1 MAKQVMIWESEDG
14 AQFVTREDCERH
26 EMAQAQIYM
35 ERLKDEIRY
44 KEVPLF
50 EERRYGA
57 YLVSPVTILTATP
70 RSMKELIDIAEYMRK
85 EISESIDLM
94 PGFRF
99 NPAKNEVYY
108 AEPAAFPMTYSVMVE
123 RYRKRKHPIV
133 KLFTGREFAKL
144 ANLIT
149 GHIPD
154 SDIAAVT
161 FREDEDNDVTYAEP
175 GDSTYKP
182 VMGFGNSDA
191 ETKWENAKRGRR
203 PRMIEVNGE
212 THNMSEWARIAG
224 LSLNTISSRINI
236 LGWDPVTAVTT
247 PAHPRKISG

>member
-1 MAKQVMIWESEDG
+1 MAKQVMIWEAEDG
-14 AQFVTREDCERH
+14 AQFVKREDCERH

-35 ERLKDEIRY
+35 ERLKDEVRY
-44 KEVPLF
+44 REVPLF

-99 NPAKNEVYY
+99 NAAKNEVYY

-161 FREDEDNDVTYAEP
+161 FREDDSDEIAYAEP
-175 GDSTYKP
+175 DDYKP
-182 VMGFGNSDA
+182 VMGFGSSDA
-191 ETKWENAKRGRR
+191 ETKWENAKHPGR
-203 PRMIEVNGE
+203 PRMIVVNGE
-212 THNMSEWARIAG
+212 VHNMSEWARISG

-236 LGWDPVTAVTT
+236 LGWDPVAAVTT
-247 PAHPRKISG
+247 PAHSRKISG

>member
-1 MAKQVMIWESEDG
+1 MAKQVMIWEAEDG
-14 AQFVTREDCERH
+14 QQFVKREDCERH

-161 FREDEDNDVTYAEP
+161 FREDDSDEIAYTEP

-182 VMGFGNSDA
+182 VMGFGGGNA
-191 ETKWENAKRGRR
+191 ERSRGGRA
-203 PRMIEVNGE
+203 PRMITANGE
-212 THNMSEWARIAG
+212 THNMSEWARISG
-224 LSLNTISSRINI
+224 INLQTISTRIHI
-236 LGWDPVTAVTT
+236 LGWNPAIAVTT
-247 PAHPRKISG
+247 PANANKISG

>member
-1 MAKQVMIWESEDG
+1 MAKQVMIWEAEDG
-14 AQFVTREDCERH
+14 QQFVKREDCERH
-26 EMAQAQIYM
+26 EMAQAQIYI
-35 ERLKDEIRY
+35 ERLKDELRY
-44 KEVPLF
+44 REVPLF

-161 FREDEDNDVTYAEP
+161 FREDDSDETEP
-175 GDSTYKP
+175 DDYKP
-182 VMGFGNSDA
+182 VMGFGSGDA
-191 ETKWENAKRGRR
+191 EMKWNRAKGGRASI
-203 PRMIEVNGE
+203 MITANGE
-212 THNMSEWARIAG
+212 THSKTEWAKISGINPKTIDTRIYK
-224 LSLNTISSRINI
+224 LK
-236 LGWDPVTAVTT
+236 WDLVSAVTT
-247 PAHPRKISG
+247 PTRQHKISD